1 MFIKREVMDT
11 SQRNYRSTSYPQDR
25 SRMETNDG
33 SPADLERLYDMP
45 HWYAVYTCA
54 NREKLVSAQFAV
66 RGIEHF
72 LPLYQSVREWTDRR
86 VKVQAPLFP
95 GYLFVLTSLRNRLP
109 VLTVPGVVNLVST
122 ARQPVPL
129 AHEFIEIL
137 RNGISRVAAQPYTQL
152 PVGQR
157 VSICGGPLKGLEG
170 TLVRHKS
177 SPRVVI
183 SIGEIKQSFLAE
195 VNADHLVPI
204 GPVIGMTS
212 PAWHAESV
220 Q

>member
-1 MFIKREVMDT
+1 MDT
-11 SQRNYRSTSYPQDR
+11 SQQNYRSTSYPQDY
-25 SRMETNDG
+25 SRVEPNG
-33 SPADLERLYDMP
+33 SLTDLERLYGTP

-54 NREKLVSAQFAV
+54 NREKLVAAQFAA

-129 AHEFIEIL
+129 ADELIQTL
-137 RNGISRVAAQPYTQL
+137 REGISRVAAEPYPHL

-195 VNADHLVPI
+195 VNADHLIPI
-204 GPVIGMTS
+204 GPVIGMTA
-212 PAWHAESV
+212 PAWDAESLR
-220 Q
+220 

>member
-1 MFIKREVMDT
+1 MDT
-11 SQRNYRSTSYPQDR
+11 PQQNFRSPSYPQNR
-25 SRMETNDG
+25 SHTETNAG
-33 SPADLERLYDMP
+33 SSTDLERLYDAP

-72 LPLYQSVREWTDRR
+72 LPLYQSIREWTDRR

-129 AHEFIEIL
+129 AHEFIETL
-137 RNGISRVAAQPYTQL
+137 RNGISRVSVQPYPHL
-152 PVGQR
+152 AVGQR

-177 SPRVVI
+177 APRVVI

-195 VNADHLVPI
+195 VNSDHLVPI
-204 GPVIGMTS
+204 GPAIGMTS

-220 Q
+220 L